1 MGDSRSWTPQLP
13 YLGKH
18 KLPVPD
24 LVKPSK
30 SKLRKTSKDHT
41 DLHCLT
47 TSEVFQPMP
56 LIPADPP
63 SMRFD
68 EFPSCLPEAG
78 ILEFDSNCFL
88 DMGCEVTF
96 LDTPGV
102 VPFHFG
108 PDLTSGLDDFSI
120 LPEFT
125 DIG

>member
-30 SKLRKTSKDHT
+30 SKLRRTSKDHT

-47 TSEVFQPMP
+47 TSEVFQPMSLMP
-56 LIPADPP
+56 TDP

-68 EFPSCLPEAG
+68 EFSSCFPEAG
-78 ILEFDSNCFL
+78 ILEFDSNSL
-88 DMGCEVTF
+88 LTMGNEVTS
-96 LDTPGV
+96 LDTKGV

-108 PDLTSGLDDFSI
+108 PDLTSGLDDLSI

-125 DIG
+125 DVG